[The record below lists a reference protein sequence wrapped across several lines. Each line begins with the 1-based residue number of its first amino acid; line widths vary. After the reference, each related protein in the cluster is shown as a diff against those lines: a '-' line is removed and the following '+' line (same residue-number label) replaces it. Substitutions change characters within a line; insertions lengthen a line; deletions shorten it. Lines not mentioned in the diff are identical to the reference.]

1 MYIKAMVADLAPK
14 MELQANYRPNFER
27 KFGRRFIVQEPL
39 KEEMSREHFES
50 DEEILYKVIGKIQKE
65 REDEKKASREKMFKR
80 LKKIAFWGCIIFGA
94 TIATGIA
101 SSALS
106 GRNKKDE
113 PKNQWEVEPISLTS
127 EDMSG
132 PFEHKPDWIH
142 TQEEIDSDGNSK
154 GETIFYGY
162 NDDESNTDWYDSDG
176 CLDCTTS
183 TPSEDSPKWEVD
195 IADGN
200 VIQID

>member
-1 MYIKAMVADLAPK
+1 MS
-14 MELQANYRPNFER
+14 
-27 KFGRRFIVQEPL
+27 KFKKI
-39 KEEMSREHFES
+39 
-50 DEEILYKVIGKIQKE
+50 VIGVGV
-65 REDEKKASREKMFKR
+65 
-80 LKKIAFWGCIIFGA
+80 LVL
-94 TIATGIA
+94 TGVA
-101 SSALS
+101 VFVLG
-106 GRNKKDE
+106 GRNKEDKPNKRDKWESE
-113 PKNQWEVEPISLTS
+113 PMSLTS

-142 TQEEIDSDGNSK
+142 TQQEIDSDGNSK

-162 NDDESNTDWYDSDG
+162 NDDEGNTDWYDSDG